1 MTQMRAVST
10 YEIEFHNRP
19 EALLKT
25 ATLTCGT
32 AISIICRLSSPG
44 NWYMWMNQ
52 GATSGSA
59 SGERADLRLGL
70 HLFR

>member
-32 AISIICRLSSPG
+32 AISIIRRLSPG
-44 NWYMWMNQ
+44 N
-52 GATSGSA
+52 
-59 SGERADLRLGL
+59 
-70 HLFR
+70 